1 MNNTTLTGRL
11 TRNPE
16 VRHNAG
22 SNGKLSVAKYTLA
35 VRRPRAKGG
44 QPTADFIRC
53 TAFGPKATFAENYLA
68 KGMKIEVSGNI
79 RTAFNYSQVQK
90 PVGMTMHRYFTYT
103 KQALQDLE
111 KYTSIPQDQLKGMA
125 YAEVIHGIEKRY
137 SREDMHCIPSEQAW
151 QAQRFCPTIR
161 CCHDSSSC
169 YT

>member
-35 VRRPRAKGG
+35 VRRPRAKEG

-79 RTAFNYSQVQK
+79 RTGSYVNKDGQTVYTTELI
-90 PVGMTMHRYFTYT
+90 VGDQEFAESMKKNADIFTSST
-103 KQALQDLE
+103 E
-111 KYTSIPQDQLKGMA
+111 DQRDFGD
-125 YAEVIHGIEKRY
+125 AELPFE
-137 SREDMHCIPSEQAW
+137 
-151 QAQRFCPTIR
+151 
-161 CCHDSSSC
+161 
-169 YT
+169 

>member
-35 VRRPRAKGG
+35 VRRPRAKEG

-79 RTAFNYSQVQK
+79 RTGSYVNKDGQTVYTTELI
-90 PVGMTMHRYFTYT
+90 VG
-103 KQALQDLE
+103 
-111 KYTSIPQDQLKGMA
+111 DQEF
-125 YAEVIHGIEKRY
+125 AESMKKNADIFA
-137 SREDMHCIPSEQAW
+137 SSMEDQ
-151 QAQRFCPTIR
+151 
-161 CCHDSSSC
+161 HDFGDAELPFE
-169 YT
+169 

>member
-35 VRRPRAKGG
+35 VRRPRAKEG

-79 RTAFNYSQVQK
+79 RTGSYVNKDGQTVYTTELI
-90 PVGMTMHRYFTYT
+90 VGDQEFAESMKKNADIFASSTEDQHDFGDA
-103 KQALQDLE
+103 KQPFE
-111 KYTSIPQDQLKGMA
+111 
-125 YAEVIHGIEKRY
+125 
-137 SREDMHCIPSEQAW
+137 
-151 QAQRFCPTIR
+151 
-161 CCHDSSSC
+161 
-169 YT
+169 

>member
-35 VRRPRAKGG
+35 VRRPRAKEG

-79 RTAFNYSQVQK
+79 RTGSYVNKDGQTVYTTELIVGDQEFAESMAKNANIFASSTEDQHDFGDAELPFN
-90 PVGMTMHRYFTYT
+90 
-103 KQALQDLE
+103 
-111 KYTSIPQDQLKGMA
+111 
-125 YAEVIHGIEKRY
+125 
-137 SREDMHCIPSEQAW
+137 
-151 QAQRFCPTIR
+151 
-161 CCHDSSSC
+161 
-169 YT
+169 

>member
-35 VRRPRAKGG
+35 VRRPRAKEG

-79 RTAFNYSQVQK
+79 RTGSYVNKDGQTVYTTELIVGDQEFAESMAKNVDIFASSMEDQHDFGDAELPFN
-90 PVGMTMHRYFTYT
+90 
-103 KQALQDLE
+103 
-111 KYTSIPQDQLKGMA
+111 
-125 YAEVIHGIEKRY
+125 
-137 SREDMHCIPSEQAW
+137 
-151 QAQRFCPTIR
+151 
-161 CCHDSSSC
+161 
-169 YT
+169 

>member
-35 VRRPRAKGG
+35 VRRPRAKEG

-79 RTAFNYSQVQK
+79 RTGSYVNKDGQTVYTTELI
-90 PVGMTMHRYFTYT
+90 VG
-103 KQALQDLE
+103 
-111 KYTSIPQDQLKGMA
+111 DQEF
-125 YAEVIHGIEKRY
+125 AESMKKNAEIFASSTE
-137 SREDMHCIPSEQAW
+137 SE
-151 QAQRFCPTIR
+151 
-161 CCHDSSSC
+161 HDFGNAELPFD
-169 YT
+169 

>member
-35 VRRPRAKGG
+35 VRRPHAKEG

-79 RTAFNYSQVQK
+79 RTGSYVNKDGQTVYTTELIVGDQEFAESMAKNVDIFASSMEDQHDFGDAELPFN
-90 PVGMTMHRYFTYT
+90 
-103 KQALQDLE
+103 
-111 KYTSIPQDQLKGMA
+111 
-125 YAEVIHGIEKRY
+125 
-137 SREDMHCIPSEQAW
+137 
-151 QAQRFCPTIR
+151 
-161 CCHDSSSC
+161 
-169 YT
+169 